1 MLSFRAAWKK
11 ISPPLLREALR
22 EIGDLFSAALLRTIV
37 AQLRLAR
44 DYSVDAGD
52 GAEIFVDGP

>member
-1 MLSFRAAWKK
+1 MAV
-11 ISPPLLREALR
+11 
-22 EIGDLFSAALLRTIV
+22 V

-52 GAEIFVDGP
+52 GAEIFVDGPQVMVGHVLEIEPRHDLKKITIERRRHAA